1 MDLRDSW
8 KSPVQQDREAEIE
21 PLRDELKKLKAEF
34 QIELESQKKI
44 NAELEKE
51 IKEKTKVRSH
61 YSFIYETLG
70 SDSFIQYVHWIF
82 LFGVDPPKDQ
92 YKKSEGFS
100 RFIRGTAGLSK
111 DLLTKYIDFQAS
123 MIENGI
129 QSGKIFT
136 YQERLKETESNN
148 AELRK
153 KLRHFSKGDSLSKS
167 PLVKLEQK
175 ATNNA

>member
-1 MDLRDSW
+1 M
-8 KSPVQQDREAEIE
+8 IG
-21 PLRDELKKLKAEF
+21 LK
-34 QIELESQKKI
+34 
-44 NAELEKE
+44 
-51 IKEKTKVRSH
+51 
-61 YSFIYETLG
+61 YY
-70 SDSFIQYVHWIF
+70 
-82 LFGVDPPKDQ
+82 
-92 YKKSEGFS
+92 
-100 RFIRGTAGLSK
+100 
-111 DLLTKYIDFQAS
+111 FQAS

-175 ATNNA
+175 TINNA

>member
-1 MDLRDSW
+1 MLSLQISLNRGCPW
-8 KSPVQQDREAEIE
+8 SPGDYTN
-21 PLRDELKKLKAEF
+21 F
-34 QIELESQKKI
+34 
-44 NAELEKE
+44 
-51 IKEKTKVRSH
+51 
-61 YSFIYETLG
+61 
-70 SDSFIQYVHWIF
+70 
-82 LFGVDPPKDQ
+82 
-92 YKKSEGFS
+92 
-100 RFIRGTAGLSK
+100 
-111 DLLTKYIDFQAS
+111 FQAS

-175 ATNNA
+175 TINNA